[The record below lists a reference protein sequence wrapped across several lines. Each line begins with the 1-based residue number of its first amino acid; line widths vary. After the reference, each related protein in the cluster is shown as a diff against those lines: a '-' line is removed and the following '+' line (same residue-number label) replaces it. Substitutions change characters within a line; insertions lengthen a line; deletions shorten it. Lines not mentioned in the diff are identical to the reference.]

1 MRTSPCDITKLT
13 KETRKGVAL
22 MELIIQESSRKISNN
37 FIENLKSML
46 LEEKDISEFIIQTKK
61 SLDEVGIKIIA

>member
-1 MRTSPCDITKLT
+1 
-13 KETRKGVAL
+13 